1 MVNPKNKADGYY
13 TFDSDDLDY
22 ALVKGTY
29 SDQGCVSL
37 QFKNKDKN
45 HKGGDFKI
53 PPRLIMNFF
62 KQIGVEFD
70 FNTDRKQSYVYNIK
84 LKPWSE
90 WETSLRKTNK
100 TNKKQPVDS

>member
-45 HKGGDFKI
+45 HKGWRFQNPSQAD
-53 PPRLIMNFF
+53 N
-62 KQIGVEFD
+62 EFLQ
-70 FNTDRKQSYVYNIK
+70 TDRSRV
-84 LKPWSE
+84 
-90 WETSLRKTNK
+90 
-100 TNKKQPVDS
+100 